1 MGQHEYGV
9 DLAAK
14 PDEMRRVALA
24 FRAGEQKE
32 RDRVRNLLISLGQ
45 DKIISDLG
53 VGESDKILQANPP
66 GPQH

>member
-9 DLAAK
+9 GLAAK
-14 PDEMRRVALA
+14 PDEMARVALA

-66 GPQH
+66 EPQH

>member
-45 DKIISDLG
+45 DSIIDDLG

-66 GPQH
+66 APQH